1 MIFYDTSTSICMIHL
16 LAKGESL
23 IDLYVIWCG
32 RIELTITRLRMR
44 YPSNACCERV
54 YMVQHPYPNDIMI

>member
-1 MIFYDTSTSICMIHL
+1 MIHL